1 MEGIELLVEN
11 SVEDKEEGAVAIVIE
26 RAFVVNELVEYW
38 EGSYVR
44 GYRTD
49 SGEPAWVKIDYG
61 GGFYGIKMVGNT
73 RGKVRRVQWT
83 QLYKDGSFNTKKC
96 MTRGGRVKTSARMRE
111 LARGEAEAKFGDDLR
126 QTRRELQKSG
136 KALEEVEKVSNERV
150 QRQEVEA
157 RKAEKNQSA
166 GHRRDLELMR
176 DENRQGLQTLRQD
189 GEDNDRQTRKEIRQ
203 LRQELKAL
211 TEQLGREKVGQA
223 DLHKQ
228 LLNEH
233 KKRTRLSDVV
243 ETWKYKCVDQEKI
256 TGQREE
262 RIRNL
267 DDDMREK
274 KRAISTLEKLV
285 ERGAMSNAMEV
296 DVMKHARVDLENKL
310 KQRNEEVMQ
319 LEVARCEV
327 RSRI

>member
-38 EGSYVR
+38 EGAYVR

-61 GGFYGIKMVGNT
+61 GGFYGIQMVGNT

-189 GEDNDRQTRKEIRQ
+189 GEDHDRQTRREIRQ

-211 TEQLGREKVGQA
+211 TEQLGIEKVGQA

-319 LEVARCEV
+319 LEVERCEV